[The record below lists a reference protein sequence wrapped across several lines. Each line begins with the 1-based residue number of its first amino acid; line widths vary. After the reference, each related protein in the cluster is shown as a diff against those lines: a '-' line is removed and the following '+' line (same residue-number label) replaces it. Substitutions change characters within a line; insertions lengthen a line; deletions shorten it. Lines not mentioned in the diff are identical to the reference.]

1 MKQMKKDKDV
11 KAIHFYGCYF
21 IENRE
26 LNECWM
32 IDIPNQKLRNI
43 DSDCYK
49 IVEVLSEIKNELKNI

>member
-1 MKQMKKDKDV
+1 MNDKKQV

-32 IDIPNQKLRNI
+32 IDIPNHKLRPI
-43 DSDCYK
+43 DSDCYQ
-49 IVEVLSEIKNELKNI
+49 IVELLSEIKNELKTI